1 MVVASNATR
10 RADKL
15 RREGGVVAFI
25 SRLQPLI
32 CLATEGAIGP
42 RFLPSMWE
50 CAPYS
55 ALTATL
61 KIRNVTTQKFAEEP
75 CSYGPRAVRLPVPM
89 RNILKATMAE
99 REIAAIEGAP
109 AKARAR

>member
-25 SRLQPLI
+25 SRLQTLV

-61 KIRNVTTQKFAEEP
+61 KIRNVTAQKFAEEP
-75 CSYGPRAVRLPVPM
+75 CSYGPRAVRLPVPDAQRWEAGNARR
-89 RNILKATMAE
+89 RN
-99 REIAAIEGAP
+99 RGH
-109 AKARAR
+109 RG

>member
-1 MVVASNATR
+1 MPLAALTSCGVREVLLRSLAVS
-10 RADKL
+10 KL
-15 RREGGVVAFI
+15 LFV
-25 SRLQPLI
+25 SP
-32 CLATEGAIGP
+32 TEGAIGP

-61 KIRNVTTQKFAEEP
+61 KIRNVTAQKFAEEP
-75 CSYGPRAVRLPVPM
+75 CSYGPRAVRLPVP
-89 RNILKATMAE
+89 NAQCWKPTMPDG
-99 REIAAIEGAP
+99 EIAATVKARP